1 MQRGRKIAGT
11 GTINSDGTVGEIG
24 GIDKKVIAAHRAGAT
39 IFFAPYIK
47 PTKEI
52 LKYEEGHLTNYQM
65 AKKAAKKSAPGM
77 KVVPVTSFD
86 EAVKYLQT
94 HK

>member
-1 MQRGRKIAGT
+1 MSHKEKHTQYI
-11 GTINSDGTVGEIG
+11 EE
-24 GIDKKVIAAHRAGAT
+24 KKQI
-39 IFFAPYIK
+39 
-47 PTKEI
+47 
-52 LKYEEGHLTNYQM
+52 
-65 AKKAAKKSAPGM
+65 AKKAAKKYAPGM

>member
-1 MQRGRKIAGT
+1 MHSAAYGAAAGVERGGPLALAGPAA
-11 GTINSDGTVGEIG
+11 G
-24 GIDKKVIAAHRAGAT
+24 GVLAAHRAGAT

-65 AKKAAKKSAPGM
+65 AKKAAKKYAPGM